1 MTPVQLVFLIA
12 AAILFALAA
21 FDVAVARV
29 SLGWAGALCFT
40 LSVLLPAL
48 IH

>member
-1 MTPVQLVFLIA
+1 MSPVQLVFLIA
-12 AAILFALAA
+12 AAILFGLAT
-21 FDVAVARV
+21 FGVVATRIH
-29 SLGWAGALCFT
+29 LGWAGALCFT